1 MGASSRRCSLN
12 WDRCSCA
19 NIGRS
24 ELRHPGGNITSP
36 HRLTYCPECLK
47 KQQEIDRL
55 QEENARLKARLRY
68 QERTAREGCFG
79 SSTPSAKVPVKAN
92 TAGRGIDTA
101 PGGARPGHKGHGRKA
116 GTPEQADRVITLPN
130 LEACPDCGGSLQNKG
145 CCHRT
150 VREVQPLQPQRL
162 HYQWEERYCPRCR
175 RTVQPRPPG
184 VLKRNLLGN
193 ALLAHAAVQ
202 HYVFGVTLGQLQ
214 VQLGVGSGT
223 LHGALHQM
231 AGLFEPACEQ
241 LVRDYRLAPVKH
253 ADETGWRTNG
263 CNGYAWLFCSEK
275 ISLFRFRQTRS
286 GQIARDV
293 LGNQPL
299 SGVLVVDRYRG
310 YNGAPCALQ
319 YCYAHLLRAVQD
331 LEKEFPDEV
340 EVMVFVSLLAPLL
353 AQAMGLRGLEL
364 TPQGFHARASQI
376 KAQIIDWNNNAASH
390 PGVQQIQNIFRE
402 NPDQL
407 YHWAEDPAVPADNN
421 RAERDLRPL
430 VIARKISFGSQSENG
445 ARTREVLMSVLHTL
459 RKRGGNVTTRFQR
472 SLDALALDN
481 TLSPYHTLF
490 TIDSS

>member
-1 MGASSRRCSLN
+1 M
-12 WDRCSCA
+12 
-19 NIGRS
+19 
-24 ELRHPGGNITSP
+24 
-36 HRLTYCPECLK
+36 K

-68 QERTAREGCFG
+68 QERTAREGFFG
-79 SSTPSAKVPVKAN
+79 SSTPSAKVPVKTN
-92 TAGRGIDTA
+92 TAGRGLGTA
-101 PGGARPGHKGHGRKA
+101 PGGARPGHKGHGRQA
-116 GTPEQADRVITLPN
+116 GTPEQADRVIALPTL
-130 LEACPDCGGSLQNKG
+130 ETCPGCGGALQNKG
-145 CCHRT
+145 CRHRT

-162 HYQWEERYCPRCR
+162 HYHWEERYCPRCR

-184 VLKRNLLGN
+184 VIKRNLLGN
-193 ALLAHAAVQ
+193 GLLAHAAVQ

-223 LHGALHQM
+223 LHGALHQL
-231 AGLFEPACEQ
+231 AELFEPACEQ
-241 LVRDYRLAPVKH
+241 LVQDYRLAAVKH

-275 ISLFRFRQTRS
+275 ISVFRFRQTRS
-286 GQIARDV
+286 GQVARDV
-293 LGNQPL
+293 LGDQPL
-299 SGVLVVDRYRG
+299 SGVLVVDRYSG

-340 EVMVFVSLLAPLL
+340 EVMVFVSFLAPLL

-364 TPQGFHARASQI
+364 TPQEFRARASEL
-376 KAQIIDWNNNAASH
+376 KARIIDWNDNVASH

-402 NPDQL
+402 NSEQL
-407 YHWAEDPAVPADNN
+407 YHWADDPAVPADNN
-421 RAERDLRPL
+421 RAERELRPL

-445 ARTREVLMSVLHTL
+445 ARTREVLMTVLHTL
-459 RKRGGNVTTRFQR
+459 RKDGRNVTIRFQR
-472 SLDALALDN
+472 SLDALASDS